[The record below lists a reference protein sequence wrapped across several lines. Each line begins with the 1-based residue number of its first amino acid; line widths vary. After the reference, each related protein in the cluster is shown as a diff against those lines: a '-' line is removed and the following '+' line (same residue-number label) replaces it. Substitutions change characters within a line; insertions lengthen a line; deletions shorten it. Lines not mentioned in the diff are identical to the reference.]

1 MTKKEKIMNN
11 SLLNSVDNV
20 VSKMYS
26 NLKALVGLY
35 NTSRNEIVND
45 VYNMFVW
52 DKYFNTIFGFI
63 VTYYLYNLF

>member
-1 MTKKEKIMNN
+1 MSENVMNN

-20 VSKMYS
+20 ASKMYS

-35 NTSRNEIVND
+35 NTSRNEIIND

-52 DKYFNTIFGFI
+52 DKYFNTIFE
-63 VTYYLYNLF
+63 